1 MKRERAAIYCRL
13 SEEDKGK
20 GSAEN
25 DSNSIQNQRALLTE
39 YAHSHGWEIYE
50 IYIDDDYSGADRS
63 RPAFKRMLHAAE
75 EKRFDIILCKT
86 QSRFSRELEV
96 VERYINRLLPQWG
109 IRFLSLVDNA
119 DSANEDNLLLRQI
132 NGIMDEH
139 YLAELSKNIRSVL
152 THRRK
157 NGFHI
162 GSFALYGY
170 RKNPDRRGHLLIDG
184 EAAAVVREVF
194 TLFSQGYGKT
204 AIARMLNERGIPNPT
219 EYKRL
224 QGIRYRQ
231 PKGKS
236 STLWKYFAISNML
249 TNEIYIGNM
258 VQGKNGS
265 VSYKTKQNKPRPKE
279 EWIRTEGT
287 HEPIIEQELWERVQ
301 KMLAERAKPFP
312 SGTIGLFAR
321 KARCAECG
329 YTLRSSKTK
338 GKVLQELHTISD
350 AYLNWEELER
360 QLDFCSH
367 LKEQRASLQKSIHAH
382 EKKIE
387 EAHKAVRELY
397 PDKVRGVLSE
407 AEYLDLSKHFSA
419 ELQQQERLIA
429 DAERKIIDLDARIAA
444 GDNRR
449 AIIEKYINPTHL
461 TREMVEILIDS
472 ISVGRR
478 IAGTRE
484 VPITIYWRF

>member
-1 MKRERAAIYCRL
+1 MINYAHLKSQMIQLLDLLRSILYPNVFDAMEEAHSKEELEAAARRQFREILKRIYREPPQYDDVIDTLFSKLPAIRDTLDTDVQAAYEGDPAATCREEVMLAYPAFEAISIFRIAHELYLMKVPMLPRMM
-13 SEEDKGK
+13 
-20 GSAEN
+20 
-25 DSNSIQNQRALLTE
+25 TE

-170 RKNPDRRGHLLIDG
+170 KKNPDRRGHLLIDE

-224 QGIRYRQ
+224 QGIHYRQ
-231 PKGKS
+231 PKGKG

-258 VQGKNGS
+258 VQGK
-265 VSYKTKQNKPRPKE
+265 
-279 EWIRTEGT
+279 
-287 HEPIIEQELWERVQ
+287 
-301 KMLAERAKPFP
+301 
-312 SGTIGLFAR
+312 
-321 KARCAECG
+321 
-329 YTLRSSKTK
+329 
-338 GKVLQELHTISD
+338 
-350 AYLNWEELER
+350 
-360 QLDFCSH
+360 
-367 LKEQRASLQKSIHAH
+367 
-382 EKKIE
+382 
-387 EAHKAVRELY
+387 
-397 PDKVRGVLSE
+397 
-407 AEYLDLSKHFSA
+407 
-419 ELQQQERLIA
+419 
-429 DAERKIIDLDARIAA
+429 
-444 GDNRR
+444 
-449 AIIEKYINPTHL
+449 
-461 TREMVEILIDS
+461 
-472 ISVGRR
+472 
-478 IAGTRE
+478 
-484 VPITIYWRF
+484 